1 MRFSIKS
8 RIALDAAMAIA
19 LIIALAFRI
28 TGDFFHE
35 WIGLAACAML
45 AWHNLLNARWY
56 LGFFKGKYGAARLL
70 NAAVN
75 ALLLCVFITAAATGA
90 VQSKF
95 ALPFL
100 GIAETMQIRQIHA
113 TAAYWLMF

>member
-1 MRFSIKS
+1 MIACGKILPLNIPYCCNDSIQHCIFRDTNFPYMRFSIKS

-75 ALLLCVFITAAATGA
+75 ALLSAFTK
-90 VQSKF
+90 S
-95 ALPFL
+95 
-100 GIAETMQIRQIHA
+100 
-113 TAAYWLMF
+113 